1 MAQRTRRNGRP
12 VSNEAKQMA
21 LREMEAITNVVT
33 SRSMLLKQLM
43 DPRRDIDHECGYPDT
58 STVTAQE
65 YQELYDRH
73 GVATRVVEVMPLE
86 MWKVVPDVYEDED
99 MDVSTPFEEAW
110 EDLGRNLLVEEDEE
124 SLYVGESGNP
134 IWEYFRRID
143 VLSGIGHFGVM
154 LLGFADGRPLSEPVQ
169 GTKNQL
175 LFVRCF
181 PESLVDISA
190 WENDQTSPRYGKP
203 KQYLIRFHDLEAGQ
217 ASIGMPAST
226 MMVHWTRVIH
236 VANTLTSSEHLAVP
250 EMQPV
255 LNNLL
260 DLKKLYG
267 GSAEMYWRGAFPG
280 ISIETHP
287 QLGSDVSIETDDV
300 KNAMENYMH
309 GLQRYF
315 ALTGITA
322 KSLAPQ
328 VVDPS
333 PQIRVQIEAIC
344 IQKGIPLRI
353 FLGSERGEL
362 SSSQD
367 ANAWNDRL
375 MARMTTYATPRLICP
390 FVSRLVRFGVLPRPE
405 QFHVDWPDLSKMT
418 DQEKAAV
425 SLQRTDAIVKYVGG
439 SGDQLIEP
447 QNYLTKVL
455 DFTDD
460 EAEEIIEATAGYVEE
475 KQEGE
480 AEQMEEQMSQMD
492 VMNPQGVDQ
501 FGNPVKQQ
509 VPPNAPK
516 EKEDANPFP
525 K

>member
-1 MAQRTRRNGRP
+1 MLRAQCGGLTR
-12 VSNEAKQMA
+12 
-21 LREMEAITNVVT
+21 
-33 SRSMLLKQLM
+33 
-43 DPRRDIDHECGYPDT
+43 
-58 STVTAQE
+58 
-65 YQELYDRH
+65 
-73 GVATRVVEVMPLE
+73 
-86 MWKVVPDVYEDED
+86 
-99 MDVSTPFEEAW
+99 
-110 EDLGRNLLVEEDEE
+110 
-124 SLYVGESGNP
+124 
-134 IWEYFRRID
+134 
-143 VLSGIGHFGVM
+143 
-154 LLGFADGRPLSEPVQ
+154 
-169 GTKNQL
+169 
-175 LFVRCF
+175 
-181 PESLVDISA
+181 
-190 WENDQTSPRYGKP
+190 
-203 KQYLIRFHDLEAGQ
+203 LIE
-217 ASIGMPAST
+217 
-226 MMVHWTRVIH
+226 
-236 VANTLTSSEHLAVP
+236 
-250 EMQPV
+250 
-255 LNNLL
+255 
-260 DLKKLYG
+260 
-267 GSAEMYWRGAFPG
+267 
-280 ISIETHP
+280 
-287 QLGSDVSIETDDV
+287 
-300 KNAMENYMH
+300 
-309 GLQRYF
+309 
-315 ALTGITA
+315 GITA